1 MRVGFGDYVVDTDRR
16 ELTLAGAGVPLQPK
30 AFRLLEVLV
39 ERWPRAVSQAELR
52 ELLWPDVKAGGTR
65 VARLVNE
72 VRKALGDDR
81 KPHRLIRT
89 VHRFGYA
96 FCGSALEQLSVT
108 GVSGPPRCSVQWGL
122 QQIPLGP
129 GENVIGRA
137 ADALVNV
144 ASLKV
149 SRRHAR
155 IVVEGGRAVLEDLGS
170 RNGTWLDERRIEG
183 PVELRGG
190 EHIVVGPALLIF
202 RNAGTDEAE
211 STG

>member
-1 MRVGFGDYVVDTDRR
+1 VRVGFGDCVVDTDRR
-16 ELTLAGAGVPLQPK
+16 QLTKAGAAVALQPK
-30 AFRLLEVLV
+30 AFRLLEALL
-39 ERWPRAVSQAELR
+39 ERWPRAVPQQELR
-52 ELLWPDVKAGGTR
+52 ELLWPGSAGGTR

-72 VRKALGDDR
+72 LRQALGDGE
-81 KPHRLIRT
+81 KPYRIIRT

-96 FCGSALEQLSVT
+96 FCGGPLENL
-108 GVSGPPRCSVQWGL
+108 GGGPEPAQGRCSVQWG
-122 QQIPLGP
+122 IDEVPLLP

-137 ADALVNV
+137 SDALISV

-155 IVVEGGRAVLEDLGS
+155 IVVEGGRAVIEDLGS
-170 RNGTWLDERRIEG
+170 RNGTYVDERRIEG

-190 EHIVVGPALLIF
+190 EHITVGPVLLIF
-202 RNAGTDEAE
+202 RNPVSDAAD

>member
-1 MRVGFGDYVVDTDRR
+1 VRVGFDDCVVDTDRR
-16 ELTLAGAGVPLQPK
+16 ELTKAGAPVPLQPK

-39 ERWPRAVSQAELR
+39 ERWPRAVSQEELR
-52 ELLWPDVKAGGTR
+52 GLLWPDMRAGGTR
-65 VARLVNE
+65 VARIVNE

-96 FCGSALEQLSVT
+96 FCGTALEQLSGAPASPVR
-108 GVSGPPRCSVQWGL
+108 RCAVQWGI
-122 QQIPLGP
+122 QQVPLGP

-137 ADALVNV
+137 ADALINV

-155 IVVEGGRAVLEDLGS
+155 ILIDGGRAVLEDLGS
-170 RNGTWLDERRIEG
+170 RNGTYVDERRIEG

-190 EHIVVGPALLIF
+190 EHITVGPVLLIF
-202 RNAGTDEAE
+202 RNPGSDEAE

>member
-1 MRVGFGDYVVDTDRR
+1 VGFGDCVVDTDRR
-16 ELTLAGAGVPLQPK
+16 ELTKAGGAVSLQPK
-30 AFRLLEVLV
+30 GFRLLEVLL
-39 ERWPRAVSQAELR
+39 ERWPRAVSQQELR
-52 ELLWPDVKAGGTR
+52 TLLWPDTASGGTR
-65 VARLVNE
+65 VARVVNE
-72 VRKALGDDR
+72 VRQALGDVK

-96 FCGSALEQLSVT
+96 FCGALEQLGGTASADARVYAL
-108 GVSGPPRCSVQWGL
+108 QWGI
-122 QQIPLGP
+122 QQVPLGP

-137 ADALVNV
+137 ADALINV

-170 RNGTWLDERRIEG
+170 RNGTYVDERRIEG

-190 EHIVVGPALLIF
+190 EHITVGPVLLIF
-202 RNAGTDEAE
+202 RNAESDAAE

>member
-1 MRVGFGDYVVDTDRR
+1 MRVGFGDCVVDTDRR
-16 ELTLAGAGVPLQPK
+16 ELTKAGTPVPLQPK
-30 AFRLLEVLV
+30 AFRMLEVLL
-39 ERWPRAVSQAELR
+39 ERWPRAVSQEELR
-52 ELLWPDVKAGGTR
+52 ALLWPETASGGTR
-65 VARLVNE
+65 VARVVNE
-72 VRKALGDDR
+72 VRKALGDDE

-96 FCGSALEQLSVT
+96 FCGGALEQLGGAASA
-108 GVSGPPRCSVQWGL
+108 GAPRCAVQWGI
-122 QQIPLGP
+122 QQVPLGP

-137 ADALVNV
+137 PDALINV

-155 IVVEGGRAVLEDLGS
+155 IVVEGGRALIEDLGS
-170 RNGTWLDERRIEG
+170 RNGTYVDERRIEG

-190 EHIVVGPALLIF
+190 EHIAVGPVLLIF
-202 RNAGTDEAE
+202 RNAESDAAD